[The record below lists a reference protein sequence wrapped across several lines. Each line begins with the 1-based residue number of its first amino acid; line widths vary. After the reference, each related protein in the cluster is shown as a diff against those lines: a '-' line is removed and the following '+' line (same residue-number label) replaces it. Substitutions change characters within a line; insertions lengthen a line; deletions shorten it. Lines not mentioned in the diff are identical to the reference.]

1 MSLYA
6 GDVDVVV
13 PFVFTTAAIVGTQVA
28 SVVVRVETGDTTL
41 SWTMTPTATT
51 ATSVSCQRVLEA
63 GDTPRAAPGGYAMR
77 AWFYDSGAAWLGTS
91 EEFAGPPVKPSR
103 VSAP

>member
-6 GDVDVVV
+6 GDVDVLV
-13 PFVFTTAAIVGTQVA
+13 PFVFTTSAIAGTQVA
-28 SVVVRVETGDTTL
+28 SVVVRAETGESTL

-51 ATSVSCQRVLEA
+51 ATSVSCQRTLVA
-63 GDTPRAAPGGYAMR
+63 GDLPRAAPGGYPMR
-77 AWFYDSGAAWLGTS
+77 AWFYASGGALLGTS
-91 EEFAGPPVKPSR
+91 EEFAGPPVKPAR